1 MRIAQGPSLLT
12 RFTDTMKA
20 LSTHILTALIALLGL
35 GTLTATV
42 TAPPLTPIQQ
52 LFILKEM
59 KPDVERVGIIWQEDS
74 PQHDE
79 LMPQVQRASSA
90 SDVQVFVAY
99 VNGIRDVAPSY
110 RTLKRQHDI
119 DVIWILEDDDTVSS
133 DVAREYL
140 IKTATQNGVPILAPS
155 PAWVNA
161 GAPVSLQKLGDDI
174 QIVVN
179 KAAAAATALNVPDK
193 YETQYLTSR

>member
-1 MRIAQGPSLLT
+1 
-12 RFTDTMKA
+12 MKA
-20 LSTHILTALIALLGL
+20 LFTRTLTVFGVLFGLGLLTAA
-35 GTLTATV
+35 V

-52 LFILKEM
+52 MFILKEM
-59 KPDVERVGIIWQEDS
+59 KPDVERVGIIWREDS
-74 PQHDE
+74 PQHDD

-99 VNGIRDVAPSY
+99 VDNIRDVAPSY
-110 RTLKRQHDI
+110 RTLRRKHDI
-119 DVIWILEDDDTVSS
+119 DVLWILEDDDTVGS

-140 IKTATQNGVPILAPS
+140 IKTATQNGIPLLAPS
-155 PAWVNA
+155 SNWVNE
-161 GAPVSLQKLGDDI
+161 GAPVSLQNADGDI

-179 KAAAAATALNVPDK
+179 KAAAAATALDVPDK